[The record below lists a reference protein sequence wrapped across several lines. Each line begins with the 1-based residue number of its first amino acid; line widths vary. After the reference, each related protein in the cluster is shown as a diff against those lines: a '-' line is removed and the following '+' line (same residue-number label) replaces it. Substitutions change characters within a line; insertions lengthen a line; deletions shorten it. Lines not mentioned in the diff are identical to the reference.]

1 MQSSRDVNLS
11 LLEGSRVLV
20 VEDAWH
26 LAQAMKSALE
36 AAQIRVI
43 GPAGTVAE
51 ARRLVALHQPELA
64 IVDVKLKQETTCE
77 LIDHCH
83 AKSIPVIVTSGYA
96 VPPVTAAKAAMFLQ
110 KPYTGRELIAA
121 ISGIVERLRR
131 TSEVPVTSGIKA
143 AGVNLKD
150 SRI

>member
-1 MQSSRDVNLS
+1 MSSSLDVNS
-11 LLEGSRVLV
+11 SHLEGLRVLV

-26 LAQAMKSALE
+26 VAKAMKSALE
-36 AAQIRVI
+36 AAHIRVI

-51 ARRLVALHQPELA
+51 ARRLVASHQPELA

-83 AKSIPVIVTSGYA
+83 AKNIPVIVASGYA
-96 VPPVTAAKAAMFLQ
+96 VAPVAAAKAAAFLQ
-110 KPYTGRELIAA
+110 KPFSGKELMVA

-131 TSEVPVTSGIKA
+131 TSEVPVTSGLKA